1 MQHPGMHSVPPALP
15 HATPSSTPAA
25 LGRPPLLS
33 AHPQWA
39 AWRVYAFGA
48 VLGLVASLDIV
59 GAVLI
64 AMAGTQVQLG
74 LHAEARDFLWA
85 FTAYAAAAVVANL
98 VLVRAAGRI
107 SYRGFT
113 LASLAVF
120 AAGSLA
126 CAASPS
132 LAPLVAARALQGLG
146 GGGLFAAAR
155 ILAQY
160 SSQPRE
166 RLSLFWGFGLAN
178 FTLVALAP
186 WVTATLIAQHGWPLL
201 FLLQAGLAVLL
212 LPLVWLL
219 FPRREAAVPRGAGA
233 QADTATG
240 TGTVAATGPMGA
252 LDWPGVAAFA
262 LGALLLVHAL
272 EQLRH
277 LAPAQ
282 GPLLAGYVLAGLA
295 LLAAALRRFHR
306 HPDPWLDPRRLASRR
321 YLAGLAFYGIFYL
334 VSGAWN
340 YVVPALLVQGLHMPL
355 PRAGAL
361 LSLGGAVSVAAVVV
375 FHLSLPRVMRK
386 RRYIA
391 LGYVGLAASFALM
404 AQAAHSAGA
413 APAWALS
420 ALLLQGAMPVLA
432 LLQVAMMTFV
442 EMPTEDFA
450 HAYAFKSIVREIV
463 NALGAGLT
471 VLQLQHGSEAALV
484 ALETSSPALAS
495 ADAQALAL
503 RAAAGDLLGALAL
516 VCLLVAAVAVAQRAL
531 K

>member
-1 MQHPGMHSVPPALP
+1 MQHPGMKFTPSALP
-15 HATPSSTPAA
+15 LTPSAA
-25 LGRPPLLS
+25 LVRPPLLS
-33 AHPQWA
+33 AHPHWA

-59 GAVLI
+59 GSILI

-74 LHAEARDFLWA
+74 LHAAARDFLWA
-85 FTAYAAAAVVANL
+85 FTAYAGAAVVANL
-98 VLVRAAGRI
+98 VLVRAAAHV
-107 SYRGFT
+107 SWRGFT

-126 CAASPS
+126 CAASPT
-132 LAPLVAARALQGLG
+132 LGLLVAARALQGLG

-160 SSQPRE
+160 SAQPRE

-186 WVTATLIAQHGWPLL
+186 WVTATLMARHGWPLL

-219 FPRREAAVPRGAGA
+219 FPRRGAGR
-233 QADTATG
+233 G
-240 TGTVAATGPMGA
+240 TPMGA
-252 LDWPGVAAFA
+252 LDWPGVAAFS

-277 LAPAQ
+277 FAPAQ
-282 GPLLAGYVLAGLA
+282 APLLAGYALAGLA

-306 HPDPWLDPRRLASRR
+306 HPDPWLDPHRLASRR
-321 YLAGLAFYGIFYL
+321 YLVGLAFYGLFYL
-334 VSGAWN
+334 VNGAWN
-340 YVVPALLVQGLHMPL
+340 YAVPALLVQGLHMPL
-355 PRAGAL
+355 PQAGAL
-361 LSLGGAVSVAAVVV
+361 LSLGGAVSVVAVVV

-391 LGYVGLAASFALM
+391 LGYVGLAAAFALM

-413 APAWALS
+413 APAWAL
-420 ALLLQGAMPVLA
+420 AGLLLQGAMPVLA

-471 VLQLQHGSEAALV
+471 VLQLQHGSEAALQ
-484 ALETSSPALAS
+484 ASAPALAS
-495 ADAQALAL
+495 ADAHALAL

-516 VCLLVAAVAVAQRAL
+516 GCLLVAAVAVAQRSL

>member
-1 MQHPGMHSVPPALP
+1 MQHGGMSASPSSSVAPAP
-15 HATPSSTPAA
+15 HA
-25 LGRPPLLS
+25 PLL
-33 AHPQWA
+33 AAYPHLR

-59 GAVLI
+59 GAILI
-64 AMAGTQVQLG
+64 AMAGPRVQQGLG
-74 LHAEARDFLWA
+74 AGPREFLWA

-98 VLVRAAGRI
+98 VLVQLAGRV
-107 SYRGFT
+107 SYRRFT
-113 LASLAVF
+113 LASLVVF
-120 AAGSLA
+120 TAGALG
-126 CAASPS
+126 CAAASTLPE
-132 LAPLVAARALQGLG
+132 LALARLVQGLG

-160 SSQPRE
+160 ASQPRE

-186 WVTATLIAQHGWPLL
+186 WLTAVLVTRHGWPLL
-201 FLLQAGLAVLL
+201 FLLQAGLAVAL
-212 LPLVWLL
+212 LPLVLWLY
-219 FPRREAAVPRGAGA
+219 PRTEPLPPR
-233 QADTATG
+233 
-240 TGTVAATGPMGA
+240 PMGR

-262 LGALLLVHAL
+262 AGALLLVHAL
-272 EQLRH
+272 EQLRY
-277 LAPAQ
+277 ATRAQ
-282 GPLLAGYVLAGLA
+282 GPMLAVYAVAGLA
-295 LLAAALRRFHR
+295 LLAVVMHRFSR

-321 YLAGLAFYGIFYL
+321 YLAGLVFYGVFYL

-340 YVVPALLVQGLHMPL
+340 YAVPAFLVEGLDYTL
-355 PRAGAL
+355 AEAGAL
-361 LSLGGAVSVAAVVV
+361 LSLGGVVTLASVVA
-375 FHLSLPRVMRK
+375 FHLALPRLMRK

-404 AQAAHSAGA
+404 ALAARPDGSAALVPA
-413 APAWALS
+413 AV
-420 ALLLQGAMPVLA
+420 LLQGAMPVLA

-471 VLQLQHGSEAALV
+471 VLQLHHGGEAAGA
-484 ALETSSPALAS
+484 AL
-495 ADAQALAL
+495 QGLAL
-503 RAAAGDLLGALAL
+503 RSAAGELLAGLALA
-516 VCLLVAAVAVAQRAL
+516 CLLVAAIAPAQRAL

>member
-1 MQHPGMHSVPPALP
+1 MKF
-15 HATPSSTPAA
+15 TPSVLPSSPSAA
-25 LGRPPLLS
+25 LVRPPLLS
-33 AHPQWA
+33 AHPHWA

-59 GAVLI
+59 GSILI
-64 AMAGTQVQLG
+64 AMAGTQVQVG
-74 LHAEARDFLWA
+74 LHAAARDFLWA
-85 FTAYAAAAVVANL
+85 FTAYAGAAVVANL
-98 VLVRAAGRI
+98 VLVRAAAHV
-107 SYRGFT
+107 SWRGFT

-132 LAPLVAARALQGLG
+132 LGLLVAARALQGLG

-160 SSQPRE
+160 SAQPRE

-186 WVTATLIAQHGWPLL
+186 WVTATLMARHGWPLL

-219 FPRREAAVPRGAGA
+219 FPRRGAGA
-233 QADTATG
+233 PSQVRTGAPVDAHGAAPATA
-240 TGTVAATGPMGA
+240 PMGTPMGS
-252 LDWPGVAAFA
+252 LDWPGVAAFS

-277 LAPAQ
+277 FAPAQ
-282 GPLLAGYVLAGLA
+282 APLLAGWALAGLA
-295 LLAAALRRFHR
+295 LLVAALRRFHR

-321 YLAGLAFYGIFYL
+321 YLAGLAFYGLFYL
-334 VSGAWN
+334 VNGAWN
-340 YVVPALLVQGLHMPL
+340 YAVPALLVQGLHMPL
-355 PRAGAL
+355 PQAGAL
-361 LSLGGAVSVAAVVV
+361 LSLGGAVSVVAVVV

-391 LGYVGLAASFALM
+391 LGYVGLAAAFALM
-404 AQAAHSAGA
+404 AQAAHADGA
-413 APAWALS
+413 APAWAL
-420 ALLLQGAMPVLA
+420 AGLLLQGAMPVLA

-471 VLQLQHGSEAALV
+471 VLQLQHGSEAALQ
-484 ALETSSPALAS
+484 ASAPALAS
-495 ADAQALAL
+495 ADAHALAL

-516 VCLLVAAVAVAQRAL
+516 GCLLVAAVAVAQRSL